1 MDQTRETLQSYSEAQ
16 TRVQQKYLERMKR
29 TYRILQGF
37 DAFLADEVFNQR
49 REHTRQKTRRPE
61 EAAAV
66 VIQKRY
72 RGYRARKQYG
82 ELLYAKYEAE
92 EERAKQAEL
101 RRVEEGLLV
110 MESLQLQQQIKEKQL
125 LSRQKDLQRN
135 FAATV
140 IQRCYRQWK
149 EFPLPAS
156 ALTLMSSDSD
166 SLPDLPICPAPHSS
180 WAPPSQAQMKLDGLE
195 ENSEEDSES
204 DGEPEVFARMHHVS
218 RDSQL
223 DYEDQLMSS
232 DRGDVE
238 GGLEGSL
245 TASSGRSLGLKSL
258 NTTGDFSMTQY
269 MRKSEPVWGG
279 PQSLSTLRTELT
291 GTAARPRLPTLEELR
306 KLPVSVLRRKAESA
320 HQEIIQ
326 LSENLAEITEK
337 RDKMLANVDFSKRLV
352 SFLATLIDT

>member
-72 RGYRARKQYG
+72 RGHRARKQYA

-166 SLPDLPICPAPHSS
+166 SIPDLPICPAPHSS
-180 WAPPSQAQMKLDGLE
+180 WAPPAQDQINLTGLQGNSE
-195 ENSEEDSES
+195 ENSESEDESEA
-204 DGEPEVFARMHHVS
+204 FARMHHVS
-218 RDSQL
+218 RDSQW

-232 DRGDVE
+232 DRGEVE
-238 GGLEGSL
+238 GNLEESL
-245 TASSGRSLGLKSL
+245 TSSSIRSLGLKSL

-291 GTAARPRLPTLEELR
+291 GTTARQKLPTLDELR
-306 KLPVSVLRRKAESA
+306 KLPLSALRRKAEKF

-337 RDKMLANVDFSKRLV
+337 RDKMQANVDFSKRLV
-352 SFLATLIDT
+352 SFLATLSDT